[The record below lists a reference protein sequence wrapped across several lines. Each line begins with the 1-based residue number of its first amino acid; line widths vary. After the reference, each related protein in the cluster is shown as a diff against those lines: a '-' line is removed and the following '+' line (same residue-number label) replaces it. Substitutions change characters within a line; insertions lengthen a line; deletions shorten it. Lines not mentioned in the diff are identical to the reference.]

1 MSSVANLFID
11 KTQAPPKEDQG
22 IMDIGK
28 NCSYC
33 NQLDFLP
40 FTCEFCKKTY
50 CSNHR
55 TLEQH
60 HCPHKDKFYNQA
72 PPVHADR
79 SGGALSSTSTST
91 TISSKSL
98 FPDRAADRKLI
109 DEKLKKSPEPTTI
122 KETQFRV
129 GDVAGTNAFKKFQKF
144 LSIQKDKKSSSSSS
158 SSGGGGGGGAS
169 GSISRLFGK
178 KSSSGT
184 TTTTGNNAP
193 ASKFADMAKLKKNAQ
208 GDAKISASDRIYLW
222 CVYVKDPN
230 AAMNIEQDRK
240 PVYVSKNW
248 VVGKSLD
255 SIAEKLRI
263 SNINNS
269 TTIADEKL
277 NIFKIDE
284 ATNEPRLVKTS
295 DKSSFL
301 KNGDTVYL
309 VRGVI

>member
-11 KTQAPPKEDQG
+11 KTQAPPPEDQG

-72 PPVHADR
+72 PTYD
-79 SGGALSSTSTST
+79 GTLSSSSTV
-91 TISSKSL
+91 SSKSL
-98 FPDRAADRKLI
+98 FPDRKADKRII
-109 DEKLKKSPEPTTI
+109 DARLKSPEPTTI

-144 LSIQKDKKSSSSSS
+144 LNLQKDKKSSS
-158 SSGGGGGGGAS
+158 GGGS
-169 GSISRLFGK
+169 LSKLFGGK
-178 KSSSGT
+178 KSST
-184 TTTTGNNAP
+184 TNQY
-193 ASKFADMAKLKKNAQ
+193 ADMAKLKKYAQ
-208 GDAKISASDRIYLW
+208 GDAKIALSDRVYIW

-230 AAMNIEQDRK
+230 TTMNIDQDKK
-240 PVYVSKNW
+240 PVFISKSW
-248 VVGKSLD
+248 VIGKSLD
-255 SIAEKLRI
+255 SIAEKLYI
-263 SNINNS
+263 PNMNNS
-269 TTIADEKL
+269 TTKTDEKL
-277 NIFKIDE
+277 NIFKVDDSK
-284 ATNEPRLVKTS
+284 NEPSLVKNS
-295 DKSSFL
+295 DKSSIL
-301 KNGDTVYL
+301 KNGDIIYL

>member
-11 KTQAPPKEDQG
+11 KTQSPPKEDQG

-40 FTCEFCKKTY
+40 FTCEFCKNTY

-60 HCPHKDKFYNQA
+60 NCPHKDKFYNQA
-72 PPVHADR
+72 PKQDG
-79 SGGALSSTSTST
+79 SLSSKS

-98 FPDRAADRKLI
+98 FPDRDADRKLI
-109 DEKLKKSPEPTTI
+109 DARLKSPEPTTI

-144 LSIQKDKKSSSSSS
+144 LNIQRDKKSSS
-158 SSGGGGGGGAS
+158 GKG

-178 KSSSGT
+178 KSSSTSTGT
-184 TTTTGNNAP
+184 ST
-193 ASKFADMAKLKKNAQ
+193 SKFADMAKLKKYAP
-208 GDAKISASDRIYLW
+208 GDAKVTLSDRIYIW
-222 CVYVKDPN
+222 CIYVKDPN
-230 AAMNIEQDRK
+230 VEMDVEQDKK
-240 PVYVSKNW
+240 PVFISKNW
-248 VVGKSLD
+248 VIGKSLD

-263 SNINNS
+263 SNINNL
-269 TTIADEKL
+269 TTKAEEKL
-277 NIFKIDE
+277 NIFKVDE
-284 ATNEPRLVKTS
+284 AKNEPKLVKTS
-295 DKSSFL
+295 DKSSIL
-301 KNGDTVYL
+301 RNGDIIYL

>member
-11 KTQAPPKEDQG
+11 KKQAPPHEDQG

-60 HCPHKDKFYNQA
+60 HCPHKDKFYNQ
-72 PPVHADR
+72 PPKLDDT
-79 SGGALSSTSTST
+79 LSSISSST
-91 TISSKSL
+91 TVSSKSL
-98 FPDRAADRKLI
+98 FPDREADRKLI
-109 DEKLKKSPEPTTI
+109 DARLKSPEPTTI

-129 GDVAGTNAFKKFQKF
+129 GDVAGSNAFKKFQKF
-144 LSIQKDKKSSSSSS
+144 LNIQKDRKSRT
-158 SSGGGGGGGAS
+158 GGDG

-178 KSSSGT
+178 KSST
-184 TTTTGNNAP
+184 TTT
-193 ASKFADMAKLKKNAQ
+193 SKYADMARLKKYAQ
-208 GDAKISASDRIYLW
+208 GDAKIPLSDRIYIW

-230 AAMNIEQDRK
+230 ICMNIEQDKK
-240 PVYVSKNW
+240 PVYISKNW
-248 VVGKSLD
+248 VIGKSLD
-255 SIAEKLRI
+255 SIAEKSRI
-263 SNINNS
+263 PNINNS
-269 TTIADEKL
+269 TTKADERL

-284 ATNEPRLVKTS
+284 VKNDEPRLVKNS
-295 DKSSFL
+295 DKSSIL
-301 KNGDTVYL
+301 KNGDIIYL